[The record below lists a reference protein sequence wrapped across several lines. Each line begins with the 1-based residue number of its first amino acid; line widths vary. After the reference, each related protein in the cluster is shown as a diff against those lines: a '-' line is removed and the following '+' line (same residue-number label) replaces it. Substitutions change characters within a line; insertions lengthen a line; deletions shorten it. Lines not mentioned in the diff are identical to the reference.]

1 MFTKIQ
7 HFFFHI
13 YNNFRSTCCRSTRK
27 KNETFHH
34 KVKCSRYVLRLVI
47 QKAAAAAAAA
57 A

>member
-7 HFFFHI
+7 HFFFDI
-13 YNNFRSTCCRSTRK
+13 YTNFRSTCCRSTRK

-57 A
+57 